1 MNEADRRPATVD
13 TVDIAGDGDREPFE
27 CVAEEFVE
35 RCRRGESPSVGEY
48 LERYP
53 ELAETLRKLLPAV
66 AMIERLGQGAF
77 PQAETQAAGKMPS
90 RLGEF
95 RIVRE
100 LGRGGMGVVYEAVQ
114 ESLGRNVAL
123 KVVHQMQMD
132 GRRLER
138 FHREA
143 LAIARLH
150 HTNIVP
156 IFAVGEHDG
165 LPYYAMQYI
174 RGRGLDAVI
183 EDWKRERRPL
193 EGERRRFVARVG
205 IQAAEALHYAHEQG
219 ILHRDVKPANLL
231 IDEHGSLWITDF
243 GLAKLAGQDD
253 LTRTGDVIGT
263 LRYLAPEALRGRT
276 GPENDIYSLG
286 LSLYELITLSAP
298 FGDVSASELLRQ
310 VSESQ
315 PTRPRK
321 VDPTI
326 PRDLETIVLK
336 AIAPEPGDRYASGVE
351 LADDLRR
358 FVEDRPI
365 RARRA
370 TVFERVVRWSRRN
383 RAIAALAATA
393 AAALL
398 LAAIVGWAGYASTR
412 QALKRSDENVK
423 LSLAV
428 FGELFDRL
436 SPDENFFPPPTGRRR
451 GPPSAF
457 GRGQPRGGEGGLGPP
472 IEPGG
477 ESESRPGDEP
487 GRRPPRGEGSDRF
500 GPGSRRERPPGLG
513 ANPFASDRPV
523 AGQGSGPPRAADAE
537 ADSALL
543 LSVLNFYEQFAQ
555 QNESNSRL
563 PAEAARAYFKVGLLL
578 GRLDR
583 SEEAEQ
589 AMARAVANF
598 EELAARFPTV
608 AEYRLKI
615 VEIAIMIDPWS
626 VDPSLLVTLER
637 RLGRARELVD
647 QLAGENRR
655 NLDYIQSQI
664 HVYAKLGAVLQRL
677 GRSDDAE
684 AAYRRAIDFAGTL
697 MGRASNPARATID
710 RADVR
715 EALALLVL
723 ELGNHDAARG
733 LLEGAVGDLRSLE
746 GSPQI
751 RPLLAERFASLGE
764 GFRKLGDLERAETV
778 SSWAGTTGG
787 RRESRR
793 GDLAGGGMSPS
804 RGGMVVEVG
813 KTRTEAAGR
822 DAESAHIH
830 LNGTHDRPNRQNP
843 KWAQKYIDIIRC
855 RLLSDAVY

>member
-1 MNEADRRPATVD
+1 VNKADSRPATVD
-13 TVDIAGDGDREPFE
+13 TVDVSGDGDREPFE

-35 RCRRGESPSVGEY
+35 RCRRGELPSVGEY

-66 AMIERLGQGAF
+66 AMIERVGQGAF
-77 PQAETQAAGKMPS
+77 PQAETQAAWKMPS
-90 RLGEF
+90 QLGEF

-156 IFAVGEHDG
+156 IFAVGKHDG

-183 EDWKRERRPL
+183 EDWKRDKKPL
-193 EGERRRFVARVG
+193 DGERRRFIAGVG
-205 IQAAEALHYAHEQG
+205 IQAAEALHHAHEQG

-231 IDEHGSLWITDF
+231 VDEHQSLWITDF

-276 GPENDIYSLG
+276 GPENDVYSLG
-286 LSLYELITLSAP
+286 LSLYELITLNSP

-321 VDPTI
+321 LDPTI
-326 PRDLETIVLK
+326 PRDIETIVLK
-336 AIAPEPGDRYASGVE
+336 AIAPEPGDRYATGLE

-370 TVFERVVRWSRRN
+370 TVLERVVRWSRRN

-436 SPDENFFPPPTGRRR
+436 SPDESFFPPPTGRRGARRR
-451 GPPSAF
+451 GPPGAF
-457 GRGQPRGGEGGLGPP
+457 GQGQPRGGEGGFGPP

-477 ESESRPGDEP
+477 ESEPQPGDGP
-487 GRRPPRGEGSDRF
+487 GRRPPRGEGSAGF
-500 GPGSRRERPPGLG
+500 GPGSRREPPPGLG
-513 ANPFASDRPV
+513 ANPFASDRPM
-523 AGQGSGPPRAADAE
+523 AGQGSGPPRVADAE

-555 QNESNSRL
+555 QNATNSRL
-563 PAEAARAYFKVGLLL
+563 PAEAARAYFKMGLLL

-589 AMARAVANF
+589 AMERAVSIF
-598 EELAARFPTV
+598 EELAARFPKV
-608 AEYRLKI
+608 AEHRSKVI
-615 VEIAIMIDPWS
+615 EIAIMTDPWS
-626 VDPSLLVTLER
+626 VDPPLLVTLER

-647 QLAGENRR
+647 QLAGENPQ

-677 GRSDDAE
+677 GRPREADD
-684 AAYRRAIDFAGTL
+684 AYRRAIDFAGTL

-723 ELGNHDAARG
+723 EGGDQESARG

-751 RPLLAERFASLGE
+751 RPLLVERFASLGE

-778 SSWAGTTGG
+778 SSWAGPLGG
-787 RRESRR
+787 RPPRKPSGGPGGRGNVAQPR
-793 GDLAGGGMSPS
+793 GDAP
-804 RGGMVVEVG
+804 
-813 KTRTEAAGR
+813 
-822 DAESAHIH
+822 
-830 LNGTHDRPNRQNP
+830 
-843 KWAQKYIDIIRC
+843 
-855 RLLSDAVY
+855 

>member
-1 MNEADRRPATVD
+1 VNEADRHPTTVEPF
-13 TVDIAGDGDREPFE
+13 DIAGDGDREPFE

-77 PQAETQAAGKMPS
+77 AQAETPATGKMPS
-90 RLGEF
+90 QLGEF
-95 RIVRE
+95 RIIRE

-183 EDWKRERRPL
+183 EDWRRDKRPL
-193 EGERRRFVARVG
+193 DGERRRFVAWVG

-231 IDEHGSLWITDF
+231 VDEHESLWITDF

-286 LSLYELITLSAP
+286 LSLYELITLNSP

-310 VSESQ
+310 VSDSQ

-321 VDPTI
+321 LDPTI

-336 AIAPEPGDRYASGVE
+336 AIAPEPGDRYATGLE
-351 LADDLRR
+351 LAEDLRR

-370 TVFERVVRWSRRN
+370 TAFERVVRWSRRN
-383 RAIAALAATA
+383 RAIAALGATA

-428 FGELFDRL
+428 FGELFDKL
-436 SPDENFFPPPTGRRR
+436 SPDESFFPPPTGRRGARRR
-451 GPPSAF
+451 GPLGAF
-457 GRGQPRGGEGGLGPP
+457 GRGQPRGGEGGIGPP
-472 IEPGG
+472 NEPGD
-477 ESESRPGDEP
+477 EIESRPGEGP
-487 GRRPPRGEGSDRF
+487 ARRRPPGEELGGFDS
-500 GPGSRRERPPGLG
+500 GGRRETLPGPG
-513 ANPFASDRPV
+513 ANPFASDRPM
-523 AGQGSGPPRAADAE
+523 AGQGFGPPRAGDAE

-555 QNESNSRL
+555 QNATNSRL
-563 PAEAARAYFKVGLLL
+563 PAEAARAYFKVGSLLS
-578 GRLDR
+578 RLDR
-583 SEEAEQ
+583 SKEAEQ
-589 AMARAVANF
+589 AMERAVSIF
-598 EELAARFPTV
+598 EELAARFPNVT
-608 AEYRLKI
+608 EYRSKI
-615 VEIAIMIDPWS
+615 VEIAIMTDPWS

-647 QLAGENRR
+647 QLAGENPR

-664 HVYAKLGAVLQRL
+664 HVYAKLGAVMQR
-677 GRSDDAE
+677 RDRPEDAE

-697 MGRASNPARATID
+697 MGCASNPARATID

-723 ELGNHDAARG
+723 ERGDHDAARG
-733 LLEGAVGDLRSLE
+733 LLEGAVGDLRSLH
-746 GSPQI
+746 GTLGL
-751 RPLLAERFASLGE
+751 RPMLAERFASLAE

-778 SSWAGTTGG
+778 SSWAGTTGERG
-787 RRESRR
+787 ARRPS
-793 GDLAGGGMSPS
+793 GGG
-804 RGGMVVEVG
+804 GNE
-813 KTRTEAAGR
+813 
-822 DAESAHIH
+822 
-830 LNGTHDRPNRQNP
+830 P
-843 KWAQKYIDIIRC
+843 KPKGEPR
-855 RLLSDAVY
+855 